1 MIEALLLAVALAMD
15 AFAVALAQGAR
26 FRPDIGPALR
36 IALVFGFAQGAMAAL
51 GWALGEAALVWAGG
65 LFHWIAFALLVII
78 GGLMLRGGGEDEARP
93 LMGVAALLGAALA
106 TSIDALA
113 AGVALPEIALD
124 PPITVALIAGATL
137 ALSLAAVQ
145 LGKIAGERFGRPAE
159 ICGGLILIALGC
171 KIALEH
177 TAAI

>member
-1 MIEALLLAVALAMD
+1 VIEALLLAVALAMD

-26 FRPDIGPALR
+26 FRPDLGPTLR
-36 IALVFGFAQGAMAAL
+36 IALVFGLAQGLMAAL
-51 GWALGEAALVWAGG
+51 GWALGEAALAWAGSV
-65 LFHWIAFALLVII
+65 FHWIAFALLVAI
-78 GGLMLRGGGEDEARP
+78 GLLMLRGGGDGEARP
-93 LMGVAALLGAALA
+93 ILGTAALLGAALA

-124 PPITVALIAGATL
+124 PPITVALIAACTL

-145 LGKIAGERFGRPAE
+145 LGKAAGERFGRPAE
-159 ICGGLILIALGC
+159 VFGGLILIALGC

-177 TAAI
+177 TAVI